1 MIVPTPMSPS
11 RSKGAKK
18 EDTMVLYGVDNV
30 INTVLE
36 FLNQTNDIINACVD
50 YSRPSLAIEID
61 VLKEAFLKAKKRGV
75 RLRYVTEITSDN
87 ISYCKQLL
95 TMVDELRHLNGIKG
109 NLYIG
114 DTAYI
119 APATFHEKGK
129 PASQIIYSN
138 VKEIIEHQSYL
149 FETLWSKAIPATE
162 RIKDIEEGLAS
173 EFYEVISDHE
183 KATQTIVDLAKS
195 VKKEALFFL
204 PNDKAMV
211 RAERLGLIDNAVKA
225 SQSGAIVKI
234 ICPLSEVNAKIVKK
248 ISEKAPKTQVLNGNN
263 SPYGMYI
270 ADGEK
275 FIRAELR
282 NPSAEKFS
290 ESVGFMVYSNRKT
303 SVESFKSIFELLW
316 NERTLNE
323 ELLKTYKM
331 QKEFINIVS
340 HEMKT
345 PTQAILGYS
354 ELLEQHP
361 ENNSEIIASL
371 KRNASRLQRLT
382 NDILEL
388 SRIESQTLR
397 LNKEKVNM
405 NEKIRNVIN
414 DVKGQIH
421 NPDKLKIAFSETK
434 YPIYVQ
440 ADKTRLYQVIANLL
454 TNAIKFT
461 EEGTISISTN
471 IKDNNNELIVT
482 VTDTGEGIHS
492 DILPR
497 LFTKFATKSN
507 IGTGLGL
514 YISKNIV
521 ASHGGKMWAE
531 NNSDGRG
538 ATFSFSLP
546 VTR

>member
-1 MIVPTPMSPS
+1 MSSS
-11 RSKGAKK
+11 RSKGTKK

-30 INTVLE
+30 INTVLQ
-36 FLNQTNDIINACVD
+36 FLNQTNDIVNACVD

-61 VLKEAFLKAKKRGV
+61 VLKEAFLNAKKRGV

-149 FETLWSKAIPATE
+149 FETLWNKSIPATE

-195 VKKEALFFL
+195 VRKEALFFL

-270 ADGEK
+270 VDGEK

-361 ENNSEIIASL
+361 ENNSEILASL

-461 EEGTISISTN
+461 EEGTISISAN

-546 VTR
+546 VTQ

>member
-1 MIVPTPMSPS
+1 MSPS
-11 RSKGAKK
+11 RSKGTKK
-18 EDTMVLYGVDNV
+18 IDTMVLYGVDNV
-30 INTVLE
+30 INTVLQ
-36 FLNQTNDIINACVD
+36 FLNQTNDIVNACVD

-61 VLKEAFLKAKKRGV
+61 VLKEAFLNAKKRGV

-149 FETLWSKAIPATE
+149 FETLWNKSIPATE

-270 ADGEK
+270 VDGEK

-461 EEGTISISTN
+461 EEGTISISAN

-546 VTR
+546 VTQ

>member
-1 MIVPTPMSPS
+1 
-11 RSKGAKK
+11 
-18 EDTMVLYGVDNV
+18 MVLYGVDNV
-30 INTVLE
+30 INAVLQ

-61 VLKEAFLKAKKRGV
+61 VLKEAFLNAKKRGV

-211 RAERLGLIDNAVKA
+211 RAERLGLIDYAVKA
-225 SQSGAIVKI
+225 SQGGAIVKI

-270 ADGEK
+270 ADDEK

-282 NPSAEKFS
+282 NPNAEKFS

-440 ADKTRLYQVIANLL
+440 ADKTRLYQVISNLL

-461 EEGTISISTN
+461 EEGTISISAN

-482 VTDTGEGIHS
+482 VTDTGECIHS

-538 ATFSFSLP
+538 ATFIFTLP
-546 VTR
+546 VTQ

>member
-1 MIVPTPMSPS
+1 MSPS
-11 RSKGAKK
+11 RSKATKK

-30 INTVLE
+30 INTVLQ

>member
-1 MIVPTPMSPS
+1 
-11 RSKGAKK
+11 
-18 EDTMVLYGVDNV
+18 MVLYGVDNV
-30 INTVLE
+30 INTVLQ

-61 VLKEAFLKAKKRGV
+61 VLKEAFLNAKKRGV

-149 FETLWSKAIPATE
+149 FETLWNKSIPATE

-248 ISEKAPKTQVLNGNN
+248 ISKKAPKTQVLNGNN

-270 ADGEK
+270 VDGEK

-371 KRNASRLQRLT
+371 KRNANRLQRLT

-461 EEGTISISTN
+461 EEGTISISAN

-546 VTR
+546 VTQ

>member
-11 RSKGAKK
+11 RSKGTEK

-30 INTVLE
+30 INTVLQ
-36 FLNQTNDIINACVD
+36 FLNQTNDIVNACVD

-61 VLKEAFLKAKKRGV
+61 VLKEAFLNAKKRGV

-95 TMVDELRHLNGIKG
+95 TMVDEFRHLNGIKG

-114 DTAYI
+114 DTTYI

-149 FETLWSKAIPATE
+149 FETLWNKSIPATE

-225 SQSGAIVKI
+225 SQRGAIVKI

-361 ENNSEIIASL
+361 ENNSEILASL
-371 KRNASRLQRLT
+371 KRNANRLQRLT

-414 DVKGQIH
+414 DVKGQIQ

-461 EEGTISISTN
+461 EEGTISISAN

-546 VTR
+546 VTQ

>member
-1 MIVPTPMSPS
+1 MSPS
-11 RSKGAKK
+11 RSKATKK

-30 INTVLE
+30 INTVLQ

-461 EEGTISISTN
+461 EEGTISISAN